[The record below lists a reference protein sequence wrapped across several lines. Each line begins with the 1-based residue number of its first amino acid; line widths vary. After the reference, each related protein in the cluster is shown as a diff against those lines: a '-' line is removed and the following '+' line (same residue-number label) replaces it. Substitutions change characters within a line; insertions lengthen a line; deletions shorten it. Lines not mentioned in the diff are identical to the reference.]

1 MRILAAAAACGAAI
15 GLGAGALG
23 TGMAQAQEQSTNRV
37 ASETDWSV
45 FVEDNPTECWIVS
58 SPKKT
63 VNTRDGR
70 TVSVRR
76 SDILL
81 FVTFRPGSGVKAE
94 VSFTGGYPF
103 KDGSTVNIRIGSSSY
118 ELFTNGEWAW
128 PASPAEDSKVV
139 TSMKRGAEAVLTGI
153 SSRGTQTQD
162 TFSLLGF
169 SAALEE
175 AERRCGG

>member
-1 MRILAAAAACGAAI
+1 MKNWIAGAMCGLSVLWGAAAV
-15 GLGAGALG
+15 
-23 TGMAQAQEQSTNRV
+23 AQEESTNRV

-58 SPKKT
+58 SPKNT

-70 TVSVRR
+70 TVAVRR

-81 FVTFRPGSGVKAE
+81 FVSYRPETGVKGE
-94 VSFTGGYPF
+94 ISFTGGYPF
-103 KDGSTVNIRIGSSSY
+103 KENSFVNLRIGSASFEMY
-118 ELFTNGEWAW
+118 TNGEWAW
-128 PASPAEDSKVV
+128 PATVAEDAKVI
-139 TSMKRGAEAVLTGI
+139 TSMRRGTEAVLTGV

-169 SAALEE
+169 TAALEE